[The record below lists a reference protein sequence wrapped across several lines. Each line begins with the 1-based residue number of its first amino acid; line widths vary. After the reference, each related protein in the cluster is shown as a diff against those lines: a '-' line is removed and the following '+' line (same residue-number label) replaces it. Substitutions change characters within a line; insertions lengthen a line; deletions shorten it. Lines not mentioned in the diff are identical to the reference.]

1 MANLSM
7 TERPAG
13 EPPTGATPLLDV
25 RGVSKRFTSGH
36 GGRAHSLLALDDVS
50 LRVARGEFVALVGP
64 SGCGKST
71 LLSIIAGLDDPTS
84 GEIRLRGDAR
94 ARRLGQ
100 VGYMPQRDLLLPWRD
115 ALGNAIAGLRV
126 QGVARAE
133 AEARARALF
142 ADFGLSGFERAYP
155 PALSGGMRQRV
166 AFARTAL
173 VTRDLM
179 LLDEPFGALDALTRA
194 ALQRW
199 LGAALERL
207 GATCLLVTHD
217 VEEALTLADRIY
229 VLSPRPGRVR
239 LERRVPAPRP
249 RSQADLA
256 QPAMLAL
263 KHELLDA
270 LLDALPNDGGLAGP
284 AEPAAPW
291 EGGAR

>member
-1 MANLSM
+1 MANLSAM
-7 TERPAG
+7 RGPGRRPERGP
-13 EPPTGATPLLDV
+13 GAERFQGSAPLLAV
-25 RGVSKRFTSGH
+25 RHVSKRYAS
-36 GGRAHSLLALDDVS
+36 GRAQALLALDGISLDV
-50 LRVARGEFVALVGP
+50 AQGEFVALVGP

-71 LLSIIAGLDDPTS
+71 LLSIIAGLEDATS
-84 GEIRLRGDAR
+84 GSIALHGDEQSP
-94 ARRLGQ
+94 RLGH

-115 ALGNAIAGLRV
+115 ALGNATAGLRV

-155 PALSGGMRQRV
+155 AALSGGMRQRV

-199 LGAALERL
+199 LGQALARL
-207 GATCLLVTHD
+207 GTTCLLVTHD
-217 VEEALTLADRIY
+217 VDEALALADRIY
-229 VLSPRPGRVR
+229 ALSPRPGRVR
-239 LERRVPAPRP
+239 LERRVPLPRP
-249 RSQADLA
+249 RTHADLA
-256 QPAMLAL
+256 HPEMAAL
-263 KHELLDA
+263 KAELLAA
-270 LLDALPNDGGLAGP
+270 LLDETALAD
-284 AEPAAPW
+284 AAPR